1 MCPVLSSLLN
11 QKTLRCGQTY
21 VSISTFVS
29 VFFFF
34 FFLFVCFFFFFFCLF
49 FFFFYHGQ
57 DFIIFSY
64 SCFDLSAYLLFG
76 FIRNIW
82 KCANSKAWV
91 LYSNSAVNIYDSK
104 AYRNMAMTRERNDFT
119 FDPKDIESPN

>member
-1 MCPVLSSLLN
+1 MPCVIVFAEPEDIEMWPNLCFHFH
-11 QKTLRCGQTY
+11 LRFRFFFFFF
-21 VSISTFVS
+21 FVCL
-29 VFFFF
+29 FFFF
-34 FFLFVCFFFFFFCLF
+34 FFLFV